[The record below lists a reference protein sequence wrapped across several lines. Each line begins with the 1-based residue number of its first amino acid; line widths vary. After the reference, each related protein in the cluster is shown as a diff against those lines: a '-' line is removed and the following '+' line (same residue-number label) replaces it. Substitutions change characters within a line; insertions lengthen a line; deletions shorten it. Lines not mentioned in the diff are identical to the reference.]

1 MASEPQ
7 DAAKANGSPTPSAD
21 GSDAA
26 AGAKPPIPD
35 ATELLANQAKLTEE
49 RRELNDRLLRLAA
62 EFENYKRR
70 ARKDIDDA
78 GVRGIEGVL
87 KELLPPLDNL
97 DRAIVAAR
105 TAHTTGSNALLEG
118 VQLVQKQ
125 FFSALE
131 KLQVKSFDAEG
142 KPFDPNFHEAVQ
154 QVDSSTLP
162 PGSVATVY
170 QRGYIH
176 TPTNRLLRPAV
187 VAVVRG
193 KAEPA
198 AQASDPGVAK
208 QPN

>member
-1 MASEPQ
+1 MASENADKATDPTT
-7 DAAKANGSPTPSAD
+7 AKAAAD
-21 GSDAA
+21 GAAAA
-26 AGAKPPIPD
+26 AGAQAQSNDP
-35 ATELLANQAKLTEE
+35 AELQAQNAKLTEE
-49 RRELNDRLLRLAA
+49 RRELNDRMLRLAA

-70 ARKDIDDA
+70 SRKEMDDA
-78 GVRGIEGVL
+78 VLRGLEGVL

-97 DRAIVAAR
+97 DRAIMAAR
-105 TAHTTGSNALLEG
+105 GANASGATALLEG

-125 FFSALE
+125 FFTALE

-154 QVDSSTLP
+154 QVDSPSLP
-162 PGSVATVY
+162 PGSVAAVY

-176 TPTNRLLRPAV
+176 TTTNRLLRPAM

-198 AQASDPGVAK
+198 ASESAAAK

>member
-1 MASEPQ
+1 MASETQ
-7 DAAKANGSPTPSAD
+7 DAGKVTDPTAQTA
-21 GSDAA
+21 GGASDQNAQN
-26 AGAKPPIPD
+26 AGAKTPSNDP
-35 ATELLANQAKLTEE
+35 AELQAQNAKLTDE
-49 RRELNDRLLRLAA
+49 RRELNDRLLRTAA

-70 ARKDIDDA
+70 SRKEMDDA
-78 GVRGIEGVL
+78 VVRGLEGVL

-105 TAHTTGSNALLEG
+105 TANATGALLEG
-118 VQLVQKQ
+118 VLLVQKQ

-154 QVDSSTLP
+154 QVDSTTLP

-176 TPTNRLLRPAV
+176 TATNRLLRPAV

-193 KAEPA
+193 KAEA
-198 AQASDPGVAK
+198 AAEAPTQAK
-208 QPN
+208 PN

>member
-1 MASEPQ
+1 MASETQ
-7 DAAKANGSPTPSAD
+7 DAGKVTDPTAQ
-21 GSDAA
+21 
-26 AGAKPPIPD
+26 AGAGAAEQSGQNGQNAGGKTSSTDP
-35 ATELLANQAKLTEE
+35 AELQAQNAKLTDE
-49 RRELNDRLLRLAA
+49 RRELNDRLLRTAA

-70 ARKDIDDA
+70 SRKEMDDA
-78 GVRGIEGVL
+78 VVRSLEGVL

-105 TAHTTGSNALLEG
+105 TANATGALLEG
-118 VQLVQKQ
+118 VLLVQKQ

-154 QVDSSTLP
+154 QIDSATLP
-162 PGSVATVY
+162 PGTVATVY

-176 TPTNRLLRPAV
+176 TTTNRLLRPAV

-193 KAEPA
+193 KAEA
-198 AQASDPGVAK
+198 ASEPAK

>member
-1 MASEPQ
+1 MASETQ
-7 DAAKANGSPTPSAD
+7 DAGKVADTTAQNAGGATDAHNAGTKTPSNDPA
-21 GSDAA
+21 
-26 AGAKPPIPD
+26 
-35 ATELLANQAKLTEE
+35 ELQAQNAKLTDE
-49 RRELNDRLLRLAA
+49 RRELNDRLLRTAA

-70 ARKDIDDA
+70 SRKEMDDA
-78 GVRGIEGVL
+78 VVRGLEGVL

-105 TAHTTGSNALLEG
+105 TANATGALLEG
-118 VQLVQKQ
+118 VLLVQKQ

-154 QVDSSTLP
+154 QVDSATLP

-176 TPTNRLLRPAV
+176 TATNRLLRPAV

-193 KAEPA
+193 KAEA
-198 AQASDPGVAK
+198 ATEAPTQSK
-208 QPN
+208 PN

>member
-1 MASEPQ
+1 MASENADKAIDPTTAQ
-7 DAAKANGSPTPSAD
+7 SDAGPSAAHD
-21 GSDAA
+21 PVD
-26 AGAKPPIPD
+26 
-35 ATELLANQAKLTEE
+35 LQAQNSKLSEE

-70 ARKDIDDA
+70 SRKELDDA
-78 GVRGIEGVL
+78 VLRGLEGVL

-105 TAHTTGSNALLEG
+105 GANAAGAGALLEG

-125 FFSALE
+125 FFTALE
-131 KLQVKSFDAEG
+131 KLQVKCFEAEG

-154 QVDSSTLP
+154 QVDSPTLP
-162 PGSVATVY
+162 PGTVAAVY

-176 TPTNRLLRPAV
+176 TTTNRLLRPAM

-193 KAEPA
+193 RVEA
-198 AQASDPGVAK
+198 AAGGDAAAGK

>member
-7 DAAKANGSPTPSAD
+7 DAGKVTDPTAQAAGGAPDQNAQNTGTKTPSNDPA
-21 GSDAA
+21 
-26 AGAKPPIPD
+26 
-35 ATELLANQAKLTEE
+35 ELQAQNAKLTDE
-49 RRELNDRLLRLAA
+49 RRELNDRLLRTAA

-70 ARKDIDDA
+70 SRKEMDDA
-78 GVRGIEGVL
+78 VVRGLEGVL

-105 TAHTTGSNALLEG
+105 TANATGALLEG
-118 VQLVQKQ
+118 VLLVQKQ

-176 TPTNRLLRPAV
+176 TVTNRLLRPAV

-193 KAEPA
+193 KAEASGEPQG
-198 AQASDPGVAK
+198 QAK
-208 QPN
+208 PN

>member
-1 MASEPQ
+1 MASETQ
-7 DAAKANGSPTPSAD
+7 DAGKVTDPTAQTAGGTPDQSAHN
-21 GSDAA
+21 
-26 AGAKPPIPD
+26 AGAKTPSNDP
-35 ATELLANQAKLTEE
+35 AELQAQNAKLTDE
-49 RRELNDRLLRLAA
+49 RRELNDRLLRTAA

-70 ARKDIDDA
+70 SRKEMDDA
-78 GVRGIEGVL
+78 VVRGVEGVL

-105 TAHTTGSNALLEG
+105 TANATGALLEG
-118 VQLVQKQ
+118 VLLVQKQ

-154 QVDSSTLP
+154 QVDSTTLP

-176 TPTNRLLRPAV
+176 TATNRLLRPAV

-193 KAEPA
+193 RAESSAEAPT
-198 AQASDPGVAK
+198 QAK
-208 QPN
+208 PN

>member
-1 MASEPQ
+1 MASENADKATDPTAQ
-7 DAAKANGSPTPSAD
+7 AAAEAGPAGEAKASTNEAAD
-21 GSDAA
+21 LQAQ
-26 AGAKPPIPD
+26 
-35 ATELLANQAKLTEE
+35 NAKLSEE

-70 ARKDIDDA
+70 SRKELDDA
-78 GVRGIEGVL
+78 VLRGLEGVL

-105 TAHTTGSNALLEG
+105 GSNASGALLEG
-118 VQLVQKQ
+118 VQMVQKQ

-142 KPFDPNFHEAVQ
+142 KPFDPAFHEAVQ
-154 QVDSSTLP
+154 QVDSTTLP
-162 PGSVATVY
+162 PGSVAAVY

-176 TPTNRLLRPAV
+176 TTTNRLLRPAV

-198 AQASDPGVAK
+198 APNGEPAAAGGK

>member
-1 MASEPQ
+1 MATVPQ
-7 DAAKANGSPTPSAD
+7 DAAKAAASPAD
-21 GSDAA
+21 DKVGAADATTA
-26 AGAKPPIPD
+26 STAGNE
-35 ATELLANQAKLTEE
+35 ATELQAQNAKLETE

-70 ARKDIDDA
+70 ARKELDEA
-78 GVRGIEGVL
+78 NLRGIESVL

-97 DRAIVAAR
+97 DRAIVATKAGSAAA
-105 TAHTTGSNALLEG
+105 TAATALLEG

-131 KLQVKSFDAEG
+131 KLHVKPIEAEG
-142 KPFDPNFHEAVQ
+142 QPFDPNFHEAVQ
-154 QVDSSTLP
+154 QVDNPALP

-176 TPTNRLLRPAV
+176 TGTNRLLRPAV
-187 VAVVRG
+187 VSVVRG
-193 KAEPA
+193 KPDGGTASGA
-198 AQASDPGVAK
+198 ASD